1 MTVEP
6 GPGTALPSHAQRH
19 SSSGAGTSA
28 ARADRS
34 TCGVL
39 YVTFRGAGLLLSKG
53 APHSSPCST
62 PSSVPMSSPA
72 PDRILARSRATAVDR
87 SAAALTSM
95 RFDDLLEILDV

>member
-6 GPGTALPSHAQRH
+6 GPGTALPSHAQRR
-19 SSSGAGTSA
+19 SLSGAGTSA

-53 APHSSPCST
+53 VPHSSPCFT
-62 PSSVPMSSPA
+62 PSSVPTSSPV
-72 PDRILARSRATAVDR
+72 PDRIPARSRATVVNR
-87 SAAALTSM
+87 SAAALTSL